1 MGFRRVY
8 QALWR
13 PIYVLG
19 SNELSWKVATICL
32 SRAGGGGEEKKKNDL
47 FGILRWVKQHH
58 NNRNNSVMEMEIS
71 NNIYVD
77 TTIYLCLIINL
88 LPVNNNIINV
98 SQETVSKS
106 RHPVAVGVF
115 VLDRGWSEGKTRR
128 RVWLKVKQGFILKIC
143 ETIWRHYRK
152 WP

>member
-1 MGFRRVY
+1 M
-8 QALWR
+8 
-13 PIYVLG
+13 
-19 SNELSWKVATICL
+19 
-32 SRAGGGGEEKKKNDL
+32 
-47 FGILRWVKQHH
+47 KQHH
-58 NNRNNSVMEMEIS
+58 HNRNNSVMEMEIS

-115 VLDRGWSEGKTRR
+115 VLDRGDRR
-128 RVWLKVKQGFILKIC
+128 GRQEDVFD
-143 ETIWRHYRK
+143 
-152 WP
+152 